1 MLLHDLLLLSAE
13 RFPEKTAL
21 VFNDKRYNYSQL
33 TKWVM
38 QLARGFREY
47 GLKRN
52 ERIVI
57 YLDNCPETIAAVYAT
72 LAADGVF
79 VVVNNQVKY
88 QKLKYIINNCEAS
101 YCLTAKQFLS
111 SPDVIDRLRKDCP
124 SLRNI
129 FFIDE
134 APFEGVSISEFN
146 SYGSDPVKSDNID
159 IDIAGIIY
167 TSGSTGFPKGVTMTH
182 LNMVSAVRSI
192 TTYLRNTENDIVLN
206 VLPLSFDYGLYQ
218 VLMCYYF
225 GGTLVLQKDMVYIYK
240 IIETLQKEK
249 VTGFPIVP
257 TILSLL
263 LQLKN
268 PELINLG
275 DLRYISNTGAAL
287 QVQHIKRLRSLYPH
301 VQIFSM
307 YGLTECKRVSY
318 LEPEEIEKKP
328 TSVGKAMPN
337 LEVKIVDDNWNELPP
352 NTTGKLIVRGTSVMQ
367 GYWNDKKATEE
378 RIKQGRHPFERFL
391 DTGDLFKMD
400 EEGYLYFVG
409 RNDDLLKVKGERVA
423 PREVETILCQ
433 YPGVAEAAVIGKP
446 DEELGSRVTAFVVP
460 DGSNNPI
467 EVNSLLRYCKQ
478 NLEDF
483 AVPKELIIVNELP
496 RNQNGKI
503 DKKSLLLY
511 DQSEEHKT
519 DVT

>member
-1 MLLHDLLLLSAE
+1 MLLHNLLTESTA

-21 VFNDKRYNYSQL
+21 VFNDNRYTYSQL
-33 TKWVM
+33 SKWVM

-52 ERIVI
+52 ERVVI
-57 YLDNCPETIAAVYAT
+57 YLDNCPVTIAALYGV

-79 VVVNNQVKY
+79 VVINNKVKY
-88 QKLKYIINNCEAS
+88 QKLTYIVNNCEAA
-101 YCLTAKQFLS
+101 YVLTATRHLT
-111 SPDVIDRLRKDCP
+111 SPDMINRLQEDCP
-124 SLRNI
+124 SVRNI

-134 APFEGVSISEFN
+134 SPVDGVSISDFKIYRN
-146 SYGSDPVKSDNID
+146 DPVESNNID
-159 IDIAGIIY
+159 IDLAGIIY
-167 TSGSTGFPKGVTMTH
+167 TSGSTGAPKGVTMTH

-192 TTYLRNTENDIVLN
+192 STYLRNTKEDIVLN

-218 VLMCYYF
+218 VLMCYYY
-225 GGTLVLQKDMVYIYK
+225 GGTMILEKDMVFIYK
-240 IIETLQKEK
+240 IIEVLQREK

-257 TILSLL
+257 TVLSLL
-263 LQLKN
+263 LRMKN
-268 PELINLG
+268 PESIDLG
-275 DLRYISNTGAAL
+275 NLRYISNTGAAL
-287 QVQHIKRLRSLYPH
+287 QLQYIQQFRSLFPH

-318 LEPEEIEKKP
+318 LEPEEIDRKL

-337 LEVKIVDDNWNELPP
+337 VEVMIVDDNWNELPP
-352 NTTGKLIVRGTSVMQ
+352 NSTGRLVVRGTSVMQ
-367 GYWNDKKATEE
+367 GYWNDRKGTDE
-378 RIKQGRHPFERFL
+378 RIKQGRYPFERFL

-409 RNDDLLKVKGERVA
+409 RNDDLMKVKGERVA
-423 PREVETILCQ
+423 PREVEIILCQ
-433 YPGVAEAAVIGKP
+433 YPGVAESAVIGKP
-446 DEELGSRVTAFVVP
+446 DEEWGSRVTAFVVP
-460 DGSNNPI
+460 DGSNNSI

-511 DQSEEHKT
+511 SQTEEYKT

>member
-1 MLLHDLLLLSAE
+1 MLLHDLLLLSTE
-13 RFPEKTAL
+13 RNPEKTAL
-21 VFNDKRYNYSQL
+21 VFNDKRYTYLQL

-38 QLARGFREY
+38 QLARGLKDF

-52 ERIVI
+52 ERVVI
-57 YLDNCPETIAAVYAT
+57 YLDNCPETIAAVYGA

-88 QKLKYIINNCEAS
+88 QKLNYIINNCEAA
-101 YCLTAKQFLS
+101 YCLTS
-111 SPDVIDRLRKDCP
+111 TRYVMNSPDMIDRFRKDCP

-129 FFIDE
+129 FFVDTPLVTGI
-134 APFEGVSISEFN
+134 SINDFN
-146 SYGSDPVKSDNID
+146 QFSGEPLKSNNID

-192 TTYLRNTENDIVLN
+192 TAYLHNTQNDILLN

-218 VLMCYYF
+218 VLMCNYF

-240 IIETLQKEK
+240 IIETLQREK

-263 LQLKN
+263 MRMKS
-268 PELINLG
+268 PESIDLNN
-275 DLRYISNTGAAL
+275 LRYISNTGAAL
-287 QVQHIKRLRSLYPH
+287 QVQHIRRFRSLYPH

-318 LEPEEIEKKP
+318 LDPKEIDRKP
-328 TSVGKAMPN
+328 TSVGKPMPN
-337 LEVKIVDDNWNELPP
+337 LEVMIVDNEWNPVPP
-352 NTTGKLIVRGTSVMQ
+352 NSTGRLIVRGASVMQ
-367 GYWNDKKATEE
+367 GYWNDKKATDE
-378 RIKQGRHPFERFL
+378 RIKQGNHPFERFL

-400 EEGYLYFVG
+400 DEGYLYFVG

-423 PREVETILCQ
+423 PREVENVLCQ
-433 YPGVAEAAVIGKP
+433 YPGIIEAAVIGKP
-446 DEELGSRVTAFVVP
+446 DEEWGCRVTAFVVP
-460 DGSNNPI
+460 DSDAHTI
-467 EVNSLLRYCKQ
+467 RTHDLLRYCKDH
-478 NLEDF
+478 LEEY
-483 AVPKELIIVNELP
+483 AVPSEMIIITELP

-503 DKKSLLLY
+503 DKKSLLFY
-511 DQSEEHKT
+511 DQIGEL
-519 DVT
+519 

>member
-1 MLLHDLLLLSAE
+1 MLLHELLLLSTE

-21 VFNDKRYNYSQL
+21 VFNDKRYTYSQL

-38 QLARGFREY
+38 QFVRGLREY

-52 ERIVI
+52 DRVVI
-57 YLDNCPETIAAVYAT
+57 YLDNCPEVIAAVYGVLT
-72 LAADGVF
+72 ADGVF
-79 VVVNNQVKY
+79 VVVSNQVKY
-88 QKLKYIINNCEAS
+88 QKLTYIINNCEAS
-101 YCLTAKQFLS
+101 YFLTATRFFS
-111 SPDVIDRLRKDCP
+111 SLDMINRLQNNCP

-134 APFEGVSISEFN
+134 PPVEGVSISEFN

-167 TSGSTGFPKGVTMTH
+167 TSGSTGFPKGVTMAH

-192 TTYLRNTENDIVLN
+192 TTYLRNTEDDIVLD

-263 LQLKN
+263 LRMKN
-268 PELINLG
+268 PESLDLSH
-275 DLRYISNTGAAL
+275 LRYISNTGAAL
-287 QVQHIKRLRSLYPH
+287 QLQYIRQFRSFFPH
-301 VQIFSM
+301 VQVFSM

-318 LEPEEIEKKP
+318 LEPEEIDRKP

-337 LEVKIVDDNWNELPP
+337 LEVMIVDDNWNVLRP
-352 NTTGKLIVRGTSVMQ
+352 NTTGRLVVRGTSVMQ
-367 GYWNDKKATEE
+367 GYWNDKKATDE
-378 RIKQGRHPFERFL
+378 RIKQGSHSFERFL

-423 PREVETILCQ
+423 PREVENILCQ

-446 DEELGSRVTAFVVP
+446 DEEWGSRVTAFVVP
-460 DGSNNPI
+460 DGSNNLI
-467 EVNSLLRYCKQ
+467 EINSLLRYCKQ

-483 AVPKELIIVNELP
+483 AVPKELIIVKDLP

-511 DQSEEHKT
+511 DQSEKHKT

>member
-1 MLLHDLLLLSAE
+1 MLLHNLLTQSTS

-21 VFNDKRYNYSQL
+21 VFNDNRYTYSQL

-38 QLARGFREY
+38 QLAHGFREY

-52 ERIVI
+52 ERVVI
-57 YLDNCPETIAAVYAT
+57 YLDNCPEVIAAVYGT

-88 QKLKYIINNCEAS
+88 QKLTYIINNCEAS
-101 YCLTAKQFLS
+101 YCLTATRFLS
-111 SPDVIDRLRKDCP
+111 SPDMISRLRKDCP

-134 APFEGVSISEFN
+134 TPVEGVSIGDFN
-146 SYGSDPVKSDNID
+146 SYDGDPFKSHNID

-192 TTYLRNTENDIVLN
+192 TTYLRNTEHDVVLD

-240 IIETLQKEK
+240 IIESLQKEK

-263 LQLKN
+263 LRMKN
-268 PELINLG
+268 PEAIDLG
-275 DLRYISNTGAAL
+275 HLRYISNTGAAL
-287 QVQHIKRLRSLYPH
+287 QLQYIRKFRSLFPH
-301 VQIFSM
+301 VQVFSM

-318 LEPEEIEKKP
+318 LHPEEIDRKP

-337 LEVKIVDDNWNELPP
+337 LEVMIVDDNWNVLPP
-352 NTTGKLIVRGTSVMQ
+352 NTTGRLVVRGTSVMQ
-367 GYWNDKKATEE
+367 GYWNDQKATDE
-378 RIKQGRHPFERFL
+378 RIKQGHHPFERFL

-433 YPGVAEAAVIGKP
+433 YPGIAEAAVIGKP
-446 DEELGSRVTAFVVP
+446 DDEWGSLVTAFVVP
-460 DGSNNPI
+460 DGIDNSI
-467 EVNSLLRYCKQ
+467 EINSLLRYCKD

-511 DQSEEHKT
+511 DQTRESKSLT
-519 DVT
+519 

>member
-1 MLLHDLLLLSAE
+1 M
-13 RFPEKTAL
+13 
-21 VFNDKRYNYSQL
+21 
-33 TKWVM
+33 M
-38 QLARGFREY
+38 QVARGLKEY

-52 ERIVI
+52 ERVVI
-57 YLDNCPETIAAVYAT
+57 YLDNCPEVIAAVYGV

-79 VVVNNQVKY
+79 VVVNKEVKY
-88 QKLKYIINNCEAS
+88 QKLTYIINNCEAS
-101 YCLTAKQFLS
+101 YCLTATRFLS
-111 SPDVIDRLRKDCP
+111 FPDMINRLRNDCP

-134 APFEGVSISEFN
+134 PPVEGVSIGDFN
-146 SYGSDPVKSDNID
+146 LYGGGPVKSDNID

-192 TTYLRNTENDIVLN
+192 TTYLRNTENDIVLD

-218 VLMCYYF
+218 VLLCYYF
-225 GGTLVLQKDMVYIYK
+225 GGTLVLQKDMVYMYK
-240 IIETLQKEK
+240 IIKTLQKEK

-263 LQLKN
+263 LRMKN
-268 PELINLG
+268 PESVDLG
-275 DLRYISNTGAAL
+275 NLRYISNTGAAL
-287 QVQHIKRLRSLYPH
+287 QLQYIRKFRSLFPH
-301 VQIFSM
+301 VHVFSM

-318 LEPEEIEKKP
+318 LEPEEIDRKP

-337 LEVKIVDDNWNELPP
+337 LDVMIVDDNWNVLPP
-352 NTTGKLIVRGTSVMQ
+352 NTTGRLVVRGTSVMQ
-367 GYWNDKKATEE
+367 GYWNDKKATDE
-378 RIKQGRHPFERFL
+378 RIRQGRHPFERFL

-409 RNDDLLKVKGERVA
+409 RKDDLLKVKGERVA

-446 DEELGSRVTAFVVP
+446 DDEWGNRLTAFVVP
-460 DGSNNPI
+460 DGSNNSI
-467 EVNSLLRYCKQ
+467 EINSLLRYCKK

-483 AVPKELIIVNELP
+483 AVPKVVIIVKELP
-496 RNQNGKI
+496 KNQNGKI
-503 DKKSLLLY
+503 DKNSLLLY
-511 DQSEEHKT
+511 DQSEKHKT
-519 DVT
+519 EIT

>member
-1 MLLHDLLLLSAE
+1 MLLQNLLAMSAE

-21 VFNDKRYNYSQL
+21 VFNDHRFTYSQL
-33 TKWVM
+33 TNWVM

-52 ERIVI
+52 ERVVI
-57 YLDNCPETIAAVYAT
+57 YLDNCPEVIAAVYGV
-72 LAADGVF
+72 LASDGIF
-79 VVVNNQVKY
+79 VVLNNQVKY
-88 QKLKYIINNCEAS
+88 NKLTYIINNCDAS
-101 YCLTAKQFLS
+101 YLLTSTRFFAS
-111 SPDVIDRLRKDCP
+111 SDMISQLRKDCP
-124 SLRNI
+124 SLQNI
-129 FFIDE
+129 FFINE
-134 APFEGVSISEFN
+134 PQVEGVWIKDFN
-146 SYGSDPVKSDNID
+146 TYDGKPFKCDNID

-192 TTYLRNTENDIVLN
+192 TGYLRNTEDDILLN

-225 GGTLVLQKDMVYIYK
+225 GGTLILQKDMVYVYRILEK
-240 IIETLQKEK
+240 LQKER

-263 LQLKN
+263 LRMKN
-268 PELINLG
+268 PESIDLG
-275 DLRYISNTGAAL
+275 NLRYISNTGAAL
-287 QVQHIKRLRSLYPH
+287 QLQYIKKFRSLFPH
-301 VQIFSM
+301 IQVFSM

-318 LEPEEIEKKP
+318 LEPEEIDKKP
-328 TSVGKAMPN
+328 TSVGKPMPN
-337 LEVKIVDDNWNELPP
+337 LEVMIVDDDWNILPP
-352 NTTGKLIVRGTSVMQ
+352 NTIGRLVVRGTSVMQ
-367 GYWNDKKATEE
+367 GYWNDINATDE

-400 EEGYLYFVG
+400 EEGYLYFIG

-433 YPGVAEAAVIGKP
+433 YPGVAEAAVIGMP
-446 DEELGSRVTAFVVP
+446 DEEWGSLVTAFVVTEE
-460 DGSNNPI
+460 GAHSI
-467 EVNSLLRYCKQ
+467 EKNALIRYCRE
-478 NLEDF
+478 NLEEY
-483 AVPKELIIVNELP
+483 AVPKELIMVKDLP

-503 DKKSLLLY
+503 DKNSLLLY
-511 DQSEEHKT
+511 NNT
-519 DVT
+519 G

>member
-1 MLLHDLLLLSAE
+1 MLLHDLFLLSAK

-21 VFNDKRYNYSQL
+21 TFNDQRYTYSQL
-33 TKWVM
+33 IKWIM
-38 QLARGFREY
+38 QLARGFREC

-52 ERIVI
+52 ERVVI
-57 YLDNCPETIAAVYAT
+57 YIDNCPEAIAAVYAI

-88 QKLKYIINNCEAS
+88 QKLTYIINNCEAS
-101 YCLTAKQFLS
+101 YCLTATRFLS
-111 SPDVIDRLRKDCP
+111 SPDMSNRLRKDCP

-134 APFEGVSISEFN
+134 TTVEGISISEFK
-146 SYGSDPVKSDNID
+146 SYGGDPLKTDNID

-167 TSGSTGFPKGVTMTH
+167 TSGSTGIPKGVTMTH

-192 TTYLRNTENDIVLN
+192 TTYLRNTENDVLLD

-225 GGTLVLQKDMVYIYK
+225 GGTLILQKDMVYIYK

-263 LQLKN
+263 LRMKN
-268 PELINLG
+268 PELIKFEN
-275 DLRYISNTGAAL
+275 LRYISNTGAAL
-287 QVQHIKRLRSLYPH
+287 QLQYIRKFRSLFPH

-318 LEPEEIEKKP
+318 LEPEEIDRKP

-337 LEVKIVDDNWNELPP
+337 LEVIIVDENWNVLPP
-352 NTTGKLIVRGTSVMQ
+352 NTTGRLVVRGTSVMQ
-367 GYWNDKKATEE
+367 GYWNDQKATDE
-378 RIKQGRHPFERFL
+378 RIKKGRHPFERFL
-391 DTGDLFKMD
+391 DTGDMFKMD

-409 RNDDLLKVKGERVA
+409 RIDDLLKVKGERVA

-433 YPGVAEAAVIGKP
+433 HPGVAEAAVIGKP
-446 DEELGSRVTAFVVP
+446 DDEWGSRVTAFVVP
-460 DGSNNPI
+460 DGSNNSI
-467 EVNSLLRYCKQ
+467 EINSLLRYCKQ

-483 AVPKELIIVNELP
+483 AVPKELIIVKELP

-511 DQSEEHKT
+511 DQTREPKSLT
-519 DVT
+519 